1 MRASARAGEGV
12 QVHPASLERD
22 LSVPLTSLSAVS
34 THTAS
39 TDVRARH
46 AQLATEVADH
56 QFRYYVLDAPIVS
69 DGQFDTLWRELVEI
83 EERHPELATPDSPT
97 QKVGGKF
104 STEFTAHDHLERML
118 SLDNAFSPDELRAW
132 AERVVR
138 DVGEVSYLCE
148 LKIDGLAVNLL
159 YEDGVLTRALTRG
172 DGRTGEDITLNMR
185 TLDEVPERLTGTAE
199 FPVPRLV
206 EVRGEVY
213 FRLADFEA
221 LNASLVEAGKPPFA
235 NPRNTAAGSLRQK
248 DPRVTASRHLRL
260 ICHGL
265 GKRAGFDP
273 QRQSEAYAAL
283 KAWGL
288 PVSDRTVVLHG
299 VDEVQK
305 HVTYWGEHRHD
316 IEHEIDGV
324 VVKVDEVALQRRL
337 GSTSRAPR
345 WAIAYKYPPEEAT
358 TRLLDIRVNVGRTGR
373 VTPFAF
379 MEPVTVSGS
388 TVSLATLHNA
398 DEVRRKGV
406 LIGDR
411 VVIRKAGDVIPEV
424 LGPVVEARDGTERA
438 FVMPTHCPECGTA
451 LARQKAGDV
460 DLRCPNAR
468 SCPAQLRERIFHLAG
483 RGAFDIEVL
492 GYEAATALLTSG
504 VVRDEGDVFALTEDD
519 LLRVELFRTKA
530 GALSANGRKLLDNL
544 DTAKD
549 RPLWRV
555 LVALSIRHVGP
566 TAAQALARE
575 FGSLDAIEAAAEQAA
590 RDTAAAGVSLTSDGT
605 ADDPAIDDGAE
616 QPGSAE
622 DAVAGAATGEAT
634 GADVR
639 AEGDASRMGPDE
651 HAVADAADAEAE
663 RAAADE
669 LAGDGAKGT
678 ETERA
683 AAGELVD
690 GDAAGAD
697 AERAAEEVALVAAAK
712 AARDADRARVK
723 AVAAALAPI
732 ASVDG
737 VGPTIAAA
745 VRDWFA
751 VDWHREVVARW
762 RAAGVRMVD
771 EVDASVPRTLE
782 GLSIVVT
789 GSMEEFSRDEAKE
802 AIMAR
807 GGRAAGSVSG
817 RRPSSSRAKRRGRSS
832 TRPASWAYRSSTRRA
847 SVSCSTGGPR
857 RLRRWPRWT
866 IDAPERARAPSQ
878 SVVIFV
884 WRGWRLVLSG
894 RGDGP
899 AGGTVCGAAGGAE
912 RIASGGRASGAPG
925 AGPPPG
931 PGRPGRRPARRHLG
945 ARTPPRA
952 GHAGDARTRA
962 RRRRSRGD
970 PHRGAVDGD
979 RRHHR
984 SLDRA
989 RPPPT
994 DRGRARLGPAR
1005 PGEARLLLGERARAG
1020 VGGDLQRR
1028 RLGRHRRRAGRV
1040 DER

>member
-1 MRASARAGEGV
+1 V
-12 QVHPASLERD
+12 
-22 LSVPLTSLSAVS
+22 T
-34 THTAS
+34 T
-39 TDVRARH
+39 TDARARH
-46 AQLATEVADH
+46 AALAAEVADH

-69 DGQFDTLWRELVEI
+69 DGQFDALWRELLAL
-83 EERHPELATPDSPT
+83 EEQHPELVTPDSPT

-104 STEFTAHDHLERML
+104 STDFTAHDHLERML
-118 SLDNAFSPDELRAW
+118 SLDNAFSPDELQAW
-132 AERVVR
+132 AERVAR

-159 YEDGVLTRALTRG
+159 YENGVLTRALTRG

-185 TLDEVPERLTGTAE
+185 TLEEVPERLTGTAE
-199 FPVPRLV
+199 FPVPELV

-221 LNASLVEAGKPPFA
+221 LNATLVEAGKPPFA

-260 ICHGL
+260 ICHGF
-265 GKRAGFDP
+265 GERVGFDP
-273 QRQSEAYAAL
+273 TRQSEAYAAL
-283 KAWGL
+283 RAWGL
-288 PVSDRTVVLHG
+288 PVSERTVVLRG
-299 VDEVQK
+299 VEEVLA
-305 HVTYWGEHRHD
+305 HVAYWGEHRHD

-358 TRLLDIRVNVGRTGR
+358 TKLLDIRVNVGRTGR

-379 MEPVTVSGS
+379 MEPVTVAGS

-424 LGPVVEARDGTERA
+424 LGPVVEARTGDERA

-468 SCPAQLRERIFHLAG
+468 SCPAQLRERLFHLAG

-504 VVRDEGDVFALTEDD
+504 VLRDEGDVFALTEDD
-519 LLRVELFRTKA
+519 LLRVDLFRTKA
-530 GALSANGRKLLDNL
+530 GTLSANGRKLLDNL

-590 RDTAAAGVSLTSDGT
+590 RDTAAAGVALTSDGI
-605 ADDPAIDDGAE
+605 ADDE
-616 QPGSAE
+616 
-622 DAVAGAATGEAT
+622 AAEAT
-634 GADVR
+634 PGVN
-639 AEGDASRMGPDE
+639 GPDPGE
-651 HAVADAADAEAE
+651 DAADPGPDGAPDSDADE
-663 RAAADE
+663 RAA
-669 LAGDGAKGT
+669 
-678 ETERA
+678 
-683 AAGELVD
+683 
-690 GDAAGAD
+690 
-697 AERAAEEVALVAAAK
+697 AAAK
-712 AARDADRARVK
+712 AAREAERGRAR
-723 AVAAALAPI
+723 AVAVALAPI

-751 VDWHREVVARW
+751 VDWHRQVVARW

-771 EVDASVPRTLE
+771 EVDTSIPRTLE

-789 GSMEEFSRDEAKE
+789 GSMAGFSRDEAKE
-802 AIMAR
+802 AIMSR
-807 GGRAAGSVSG
+807 GGRAAGSVSKKT
-817 RRPSSSRAKRRGRSS
+817 AF
-832 TRPASWAYRSSTRRA
+832 
-847 SVSCSTGGPR
+847 
-857 RLRRWPRWT
+857 
-866 IDAPERARAPSQ
+866 
-878 SVVIFV
+878 VV
-884 WRGWRLVLSG
+884 
-894 RGDGP
+894 
-899 AGGTVCGAAGGAE
+899 
-912 RIASGGRASGAPG
+912 
-925 AGPPPG
+925 
-931 PGRPGRRPARRHLG
+931 
-945 ARTPPRA
+945 
-952 GHAGDARTRA
+952 AGDAPGSKYDKALELGVPLLDEAGFR
-962 RRRRSRGD
+962 
-970 PHRGAVDGD
+970 VL
-979 RRHHR
+979 
-984 SLDRA
+984 LDRGPEAA
-989 RPPPT
+989 REVAT
-994 DRGRARLGPAR
+994 MAT
-1005 PGEARLLLGERARAG
+1005 
-1020 VGGDLQRR
+1020 
-1028 RLGRHRRRAGRV
+1028 
-1040 DER
+1040 

>member
-1 MRASARAGEGV
+1 
-12 QVHPASLERD
+12 
-22 LSVPLTSLSAVS
+22 VS
-34 THTAS
+34 TD
-39 TDVRARH
+39 TDARARH
-46 AQLATEVADH
+46 GRLAAEVADH
-56 QFRYYVLDAPIVS
+56 QFRYYVLDSPILS
-69 DGQFDTLWRELVEI
+69 DGQFDALWRELVEL
-83 EERHPELATPDSPT
+83 EEQHPELVTPDSPT
-97 QKVGGKF
+97 QKVGSRF
-104 STEFTAHDHLERML
+104 STEFVAHDHLERML

-132 AERVVR
+132 AERVAR
-138 DVGEVSYLCE
+138 EVGEVSYLCE

-185 TLDEVPERLTGTAE
+185 TLEEVPERLTGTAE
-199 FPVPRLV
+199 FPVPALV

-265 GKRAGFDP
+265 GKRRGFDP
-273 QRQSEAYAAL
+273 SRQSESYAAL
-283 KAWGL
+283 RAWGL
-288 PVSDRTVVLHG
+288 PLSDRTVVLHG
-299 VDEVQK
+299 VDKVIENVA
-305 HVTYWGEHRHD
+305 YWGEHRHD

-324 VVKVDEVALQRRL
+324 VVKVDEVTFQRRL

-358 TRLLDIRVNVGRTGR
+358 TKLLDIRVNVGRTGR

-424 LGPVVEARDGTERA
+424 LGPVVDARDGTERA

-460 DLRCPNAR
+460 DLRCPNSR
-468 SCPAQLRERIFHLAG
+468 SCPAQLRERLFHLAG

-492 GYEAATALLTSG
+492 GYEAAAALLTSG
-504 VVRDEGDVFALTEDD
+504 VLRDEGDVFALTEDD
-519 LLRVELFRTKA
+519 LLRVDLFRTKA

-590 RDTAAAGVSLTSDGT
+590 RDTAAAGVALTSDGAADEPDAADGPTT
-605 ADDPAIDDGAE
+605 AAPEGAAETVPVPDDTVSDDTG
-616 QPGSAE
+616 PDDTGP
-622 DAVAGAATGEAT
+622 DDTVPAVAE
-634 GADVR
+634 
-639 AEGDASRMGPDE
+639 PDE
-651 HAVADAADAEAE
+651 TAVADAAEAE
-663 RAAADE
+663 RAAADTA
-669 LAGDGAKGT
+669 L
-678 ETERA
+678 A
-683 AAGELVD
+683 AAAKAER
-690 GDAAGAD
+690 D
-697 AERAAEEVALVAAAK
+697 AERA
-712 AARDADRARVK
+712 RVR

-732 ASVDG
+732 AGVDG

-771 EVDASVPRTLE
+771 EVDTSVPRTLE

-789 GSMEEFSRDEAKE
+789 GSMEGYSRDEAKE
-802 AIMAR
+802 AIMSR
-807 GGRAAGSVSG
+807 GGRAAGSVSKKT
-817 RRPSSSRAKRRGRSS
+817 AF
-832 TRPASWAYRSSTRRA
+832 
-847 SVSCSTGGPR
+847 
-857 RLRRWPRWT
+857 
-866 IDAPERARAPSQ
+866 
-878 SVVIFV
+878 VV
-884 WRGWRLVLSG
+884 
-894 RGDGP
+894 
-899 AGGTVCGAAGGAE
+899 
-912 RIASGGRASGAPG
+912 
-925 AGPPPG
+925 
-931 PGRPGRRPARRHLG
+931 
-945 ARTPPRA
+945 
-952 GHAGDARTRA
+952 AGDAPGSKYDKALELGVPLLDEAGFR
-962 RRRRSRGD
+962 
-970 PHRGAVDGD
+970 VL
-979 RRHHR
+979 
-984 SLDRA
+984 LDRGPDAA
-989 RPPPT
+989 REVAT
-994 DRGRARLGPAR
+994 I
-1005 PGEARLLLGERARAG
+1005 G
-1020 VGGDLQRR
+1020 V
-1028 RLGRHRRRAGRV
+1028 
-1040 DER
+1040 